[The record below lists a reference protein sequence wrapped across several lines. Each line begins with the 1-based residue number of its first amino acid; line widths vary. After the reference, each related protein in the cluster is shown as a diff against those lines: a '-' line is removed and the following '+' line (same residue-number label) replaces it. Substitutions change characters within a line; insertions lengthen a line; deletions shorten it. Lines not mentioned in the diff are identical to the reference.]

1 MCQLLKDKVAI
12 VTGASSGNGRG
23 IALTF
28 AEHGAKVVCAD
39 LRADPDPKGYETDIE
54 YTTVEMI
61 NKMGGDAVHVHTDV
75 SRMEDIQKLIQACI
89 KHFGR
94 LDIMVNNAGIY
105 IGLAPI
111 VEETEKNYD
120 RLMDINTKG
129 VWLGCREAIR
139 QMMQQKSGGKIVN
152 ISSIG
157 GIAGSVEEPA
167 YCASK
172 GAVVNLTR
180 QLALDY
186 SPYRIN
192 VNVICPGY
200 IQTAMCREMFDDPGI
215 LKAVKLATPYPRL
228 GLPKDIAN
236 AAVFLSSEMA
246 EWVTGSVLMVDGGW
260 SAGEHFF
267 PEA

>member
-1 MCQLLKDKVAI
+1 MLRLLEDKVAI

-23 IALTF
+23 IALAF
-28 AEHGAKVVCAD
+28 AQHGARVVCAD
-39 LRADPDPKGYETDIE
+39 MRPVPNPDGYEPDIE
-54 YTTVEMI
+54 YTTVELI
-61 NKMGGDAVHVHTDV
+61 EKMEGAAVYLKADV
-75 SRMEDIQKLIQACI
+75 SQQKDMQNLVAGCVERY
-89 KHFGR
+89 GR

-111 VEETEKNYD
+111 VDENEKDYD
-120 RLMDINTKG
+120 RVMNINTKG

-139 QMMQQKSGGKIVN
+139 QFMRQGNGGKIVN

-157 GIAGSVEEPA
+157 GIAGLVEEPA

-186 SPYRIN
+186 SRYRIN
-192 VNVICPGY
+192 VNCICPGY
-200 IQTAMCREMFDDPGI
+200 IQTAMCREMFDDESI

-228 GLPKDIAN
+228 GLPEDIAN
-236 AAVFLSSEMA
+236 AAVFLSSNMA
-246 EWVTGSVLMVDGGW
+246 EWVTGSILVVDGGW

-267 PEA
+267 PE